1 MPHPPSIAIRDAE
14 LPGTRLRY
22 AECGQG
28 APLIIVPAT
37 ISLIEDWTPMVQF
50 LGQSYRTYF
59 FEMPGHGG
67 SSALAEGFSSQRL
80 ARVVADL
87 ADHVG
92 AKTFVLVGF
101 SFGGILALRALQEL
115 GPRITKV
122 GLLSPCVSNRALTR
136 PVIDRAVVAAV
147 VSALEHR
154 IPRRMMAWLLGNEM
168 AVRLV
173 VWFMTEVGGFE
184 SPTDLRTRL
193 MSYSASTLQ
202 VLVAQVREV
211 LTVTEEDLRGPFP
224 QPCFFGM
231 SEFDPLLDYALTEA
245 FMCENFGD
253 LVVETFDWPYH
264 APPVPLTFEDYVR
277 DYTSLLE
284 ADAHRQAAAAAG
296 IVSTNSAASAAEG
309 V

>member
-1 MPHPPSIAIRDAE
+1 VPQPPCITIHEAE

-22 AECGQG
+22 AECGEG
-28 APLIIVPAT
+28 PPLIIVPAT
-37 ISLIEDWTPMVQF
+37 VSLIEDWSPMVTF
-50 LGQSYRTYF
+50 IGQSYHTFF

-67 SSALAEGFSSQRL
+67 SSALEEGFSSKRL
-80 ARVVADL
+80 AKVISDL

-92 AKTFVLVGF
+92 AESFALLGF

-115 GPRITKV
+115 GPRINKV

-136 PVIDRAVVAAV
+136 PAIDRAMVAAV
-147 VSALEHR
+147 TSALEHR
-154 IPRRMMAWLLGNEM
+154 IPRKMLAWFLGNEV

-173 VWFMTEVGGFE
+173 VWFMTDVGGFE
-184 SPTDLRTRL
+184 SPTDLRARL

-202 VLVAQVREV
+202 VLVAQVREI
-211 LTVTEEDLRGPFP
+211 LTVTEEDLAGPYD

-231 SEFDPLLDYALTEA
+231 SEFDPLLDYRLTEA
-245 FMCENFGD
+245 FVRENFAD

-284 ADAHRQAAAAAG
+284 ADVNRRSSG
-296 IVSTNSAASAAEG
+296 SG
-309 V
+309 K

>member
-1 MPHPPSIAIRDAE
+1 MLQPPCITIHEAE

-22 AECGQG
+22 AECGEG
-28 APLIIVPAT
+28 PPLIIVPAT
-37 ISLIEDWTPMVQF
+37 VSLIEDWSPMVAF
-50 LGQSYRTYF
+50 VGQSYRTFF

-67 SSALAEGFSSQRL
+67 STALEEGFSSKRL
-80 ARVVADL
+80 AKVISDL

-92 AKTFVLVGF
+92 ADSFALLGF

-115 GPRITKV
+115 GPRINKV

-136 PVIDRAVVAAV
+136 PAIDRAMVAAV

-154 IPRRMMAWLLGNEM
+154 IPRRMLAWFLGNEM

-173 VWFMTEVGGFE
+173 VWFMIDIGGFE
-184 SPTDLRTRL
+184 SPTDLRARL

-202 VLVAQVREV
+202 VLVAQVREI
-211 LTVTEEDLRGPFP
+211 LTVTEEDLAGPYE

-231 SEFDPLLDYALTEA
+231 SEFDPLLDYKLTEA
-245 FMCENFGD
+245 FVRENFAD

-284 ADAHRQAAAAAG
+284 ADVNRRPAG
-296 IVSTNSAASAAEG
+296 FG
-309 V
+309 K